1 MVQVLTPEC
10 ELIMSEQIEFDKDY
24 LEAFC
29 RRHRIKRLSLFGS
42 ALRGELGP
50 DSDIDLLVEFEPDAR
65 PSLFDVGGMMHELTE
80 VMGRVP
86 PFAENWGPTATS
98 ICLSSLS
105 RMLGRRCST
114 SVG

>member
-80 VMGRVP
+80 VMGRQVDIRTP
-86 PFAENWGPTATS
+86 AD
-98 ICLSSLS
+98 LS
-105 RMLGRRCST
+105 RYFRDEVVAEAEPLYAA
-114 SVG
+114 